1 MNEELIQL
9 TLVDLLQNPTGK
21 GSSQM
26 ANRKMIIEGMDAKY
40 FKLLKE
46 HSNFTFKIFKNQD
59 NYYFK
64 FKMPSESVN
73 GLYYDVIIMFH
84 PENKEIKEDKT
95 LNRYNLRLFSNSP
108 NFTYTY
114 TYILNKSKI
123 IVPDFIKH
131 CSDTALKEP
140 PKVKNPVGS
149 YGFEKSCYFACRYIK
164 EMGLYN
170 KDVIDKNLTVY
181 SKESLLK
188 DVSHQEAKM
197 KEYNLM
203 KAHSKKSVSE
213 TKRAK
218 TTSPSGLKTT
228 KKKTPGNKK
237 RKK

>member
-9 TLVDLLQNPTGK
+9 TLVDLLQNPTGR

-40 FKLLKE
+40 YKLLKE
-46 HSNFTFKIFKNQD
+46 HSNFSFKIFKNQD
-59 NYYFK
+59 DYYFK
-64 FKMPSESVN
+64 FKMPSESVI

-84 PENKEIKEDKT
+84 AENKEIKEDKT

-114 TYILNKSKI
+114 TYVLNKSKI
-123 IVPDFIKH
+123 LVPDFMKH
-131 CSDTALKEP
+131 CSDVALKEP

-181 SKESLLK
+181 SKAALLK
-188 DVSHQEAKM
+188 DVSHQDGKM
-197 KEYNLM
+197 KEYNLI
-203 KAHSKKSVSE
+203 KAQNKKSVKE

-218 TTSPSGLKTT
+218 TTSSTT
-228 KKKTPGNKK
+228 VKKKTPTNKK